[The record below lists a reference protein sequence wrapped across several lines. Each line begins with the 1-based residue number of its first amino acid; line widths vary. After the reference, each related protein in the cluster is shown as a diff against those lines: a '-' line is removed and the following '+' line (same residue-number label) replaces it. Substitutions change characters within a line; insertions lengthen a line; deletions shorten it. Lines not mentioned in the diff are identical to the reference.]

1 MSLLIDRGERL
12 TSVSEAF
19 GAAARLPSVNL
30 LPPEIIES
38 RTFQRTQR
46 VLGAAVL
53 LVLVALAGAYALAVR
68 DTNAAADSLAVSKA
82 TGQTLR
88 VEQAKFADVP
98 RVYQAIDDAQSAR
111 QTAMGQDVEWSR
123 YLADVSVAMPAN
135 VWLTSLDLSL
145 GTAIPIAG
153 AAPAPAVGG
162 ALVAAA
168 GVGTVTFAGTA
179 IDHPDV
185 AAWLVTLG
193 REKAATDAYFSTS
206 ARAKIGTKDVVNF
219 SSTAGLD
226 STALSHRFDRKAG

>member
-12 TSVSEAF
+12 TSVSDAF

-38 RTFQRTQR
+38 RTFRRTQR
-46 VLGAAVL
+46 VLGATVL
-53 LVLVALAGAYALAVR
+53 LVLVALAGAYTLAVR
-68 DTNAAADSLAVSKA
+68 DTTAAADSLAVSKA

-88 VEQAKFADVP
+88 AEQAKFADVP

-111 QTAMGQDVEWSR
+111 QSAMGQDVEWSR
-123 YLADVSVAMPAN
+123 YLADVSLAMPAN

-145 GTAIPIAG
+145 GTAGPVAG
-153 AAPAPAVGG
+153 TAPAVGG
-162 ALVAAA
+162 APVAAA
-168 GVGTVTFAGTA
+168 GVGTMTFAGTA
-179 IDHPDV
+179 IDQPDV

-193 REKAATDAYFSTS
+193 REKAATDASFSTS

-226 STALSHRFDRKAG
+226 SAALSHRFDRKAG

>member
-1 MSLLIDRGERL
+1 MSVLTDRGERL
-12 TSVSEAF
+12 TSVSDAF

-38 RTFQRTQR
+38 RTFRRTQR

-111 QTAMGQDVEWSR
+111 QSAMGQDVEWSR
-123 YLADVSVAMPAN
+123 YLADVSLAMPAN

-145 GTAIPIAG
+145 GTASPVAG
-153 AAPAPAVGG
+153 TVPAAGG
-162 ALVAAA
+162 APVAAA

-206 ARAKIGTKDVVNF
+206 ARAKIGTKNVVDF